1 MYMYCR
7 YGTLVYDCI
16 LSEWSWC
23 YPYFDLPLTWSPVS
37 ISPYFYL
44 YASSPNR
51 EKVGHRNIP
60 KCSWFESL
68 QLRKGN
74 KWPQYEIHSVCM
86 WLQNMQLWKKVVYK
100 LNQGNEKF
108 PSFPT
113 PVRSGMWKASW
124 PTTLLSLG
132 RSNLRSRNVLIEGMW
147 DRAMEG
153 LSVIYVEKRCV
164 TVFLKTSVGVDM
176 NSRCHD
182 KKVGWFTRSRN
193 WEVEIS
199 QGWRKEEEPPPPK
212 WSCSKPSSL
221 SS

>member
-7 YGTLVYDCI
+7 YGTLVYNCI

-23 YPYFDLPLTWSPVS
+23 YPYFDIWSPPHVVS

-113 PVRSGMWKASW
+113 PVWSGMWKASW
-124 PTTLLSLG
+124 PTTLLSPG

-147 DRAMEG
+147 
-153 LSVIYVEKRCV
+153 VQ
-164 TVFLKTSVGVDM
+164 
-176 NSRCHD
+176 SR
-182 KKVGWFTRSRN
+182 V
-193 WEVEIS
+193 
-199 QGWRKEEEPPPPK
+199 
-212 WSCSKPSSL
+212 
-221 SS
+221 